1 MLQKPHLGDYK
12 GAASMLT
19 VHSEVQARAEHVLMV
34 LRVDFGRDDGA
45 VLPAAHVQLVLA
57 QRIGGQLACELDLVV
72 DGAVLQRQA
81 YVRAMSAWPYAQ
93 QHAACFV
100 LLAGT
105 PNGRGDMAQML
116 MLLVQHVLLVLV
128 CMHTQ
133 DCK

>member
-93 QHAACFV
+93 HAARATFSEYGI
-100 LLAGT
+100 GT
-105 PNGRGDMAQML
+105 ASTACPCTDG
-116 MLLVQHVLLVLV
+116 
-128 CMHTQ
+128 MHTQ
-133 DCK
+133 DCKQGRWQDDDV